1 MYIYD
6 DAGSGSTEPLRVVEG
21 DIVTVHWKCL
31 NDQGEVLD
39 SSEASDEATTFE
51 VGAGDVVGNQLF
63 EAFDQAVRG
72 LAVGET
78 IGIKVCQRY

>member
-51 VGAGDVVGNQLF
+51 VGAGDIVGNQLF